1 MYVCLCN
8 GHTSQQLETL
18 ARSGV
23 ACVEHAYEILG
34 GSPACRQCVDYAEA
48 ILAEAGPGAPDQV
61 PGRGCAR
68 NAGSRGARAMMLWK
82 SLKPVTIVDA
92 CVGLSRRRAEKLEA
106 AGAGLNLSSA
116 DRPTGPETGKAAPEA
131 IQPAE

>member
-1 MYVCLCN
+1 MFVCLCN

-48 ILAEAGPGAPDQV
+48 ILADARPAGTD
-61 PGRGCAR
+61 
-68 NAGSRGARAMMLWK
+68 GSR
-82 SLKPVTIVDA
+82 
-92 CVGLSRRRAEKLEA
+92 
-106 AGAGLNLSSA
+106 AGASH
-116 DRPTGPETGKAAPEA
+116 DAPEA
-131 IQPAE
+131 AALAP

>member
-1 MYVCLCN
+1 MFVCLCN

-48 ILAEAGPGAPDQV
+48 ILADAGP
-61 PGRGCAR
+61 
-68 NAGSRGARAMMLWK
+68 
-82 SLKPVTIVDA
+82 
-92 CVGLSRRRAEKLEA
+92 
-106 AGAGLNLSSA
+106 AGA
-116 DRPTGPETGKAAPEA
+116 DRSRAGASRDAPKAAALAP
-131 IQPAE
+131 

>member
-34 GSPACRQCVDYAEA
+34 GSPACRQCVDHAEA
-48 ILAEAGPGAPDQV
+48 ILADTGPDTGSGAPQGNGAMNGPG
-61 PGRGCAR
+61 
-68 NAGSRGARAMMLWK
+68 L
-82 SLKPVTIVDA
+82 
-92 CVGLSRRRAEKLEA
+92 
-106 AGAGLNLSSA
+106 
-116 DRPTGPETGKAAPEA
+116 PETAALSP
-131 IQPAE
+131 

>member
-34 GSPACRQCVDYAEA
+34 GSPACRRCVDYAEA
-48 ILAEAGPGAPDQV
+48 ILADAGPDAPNHNRTMKRSVTLEAGAP
-61 PGRGCAR
+61 
-68 NAGSRGARAMMLWK
+68 
-82 SLKPVTIVDA
+82 
-92 CVGLSRRRAEKLEA
+92 
-106 AGAGLNLSSA
+106 
-116 DRPTGPETGKAAPEA
+116 AP
-131 IQPAE
+131 

>member
-34 GSPACRQCVDYAEA
+34 GSPACRQCIDCAEA
-48 ILAEAGPGAPDQV
+48 ILADAGQDALGHRRATESPGTPEAAV
-61 PGRGCAR
+61 
-68 NAGSRGARAMMLWK
+68 
-82 SLKPVTIVDA
+82 
-92 CVGLSRRRAEKLEA
+92 LSR
-106 AGAGLNLSSA
+106 
-116 DRPTGPETGKAAPEA
+116 
-131 IQPAE
+131 

>member
-8 GHTSQQLETL
+8 GHTSQQLESL

-48 ILAEAGPGAPDQV
+48 ILADAGTDA
-61 PGRGCAR
+61 PGRSRTAVS
-68 NAGSRGARAMMLWK
+68 AGT
-82 SLKPVTIVDA
+82 P
-92 CVGLSRRRAEKLEA
+92 EA
-106 AGAGLNLSSA
+106 AVLS
-116 DRPTGPETGKAAPEA
+116 P
-131 IQPAE
+131 

>member
-48 ILAEAGPGAPDQV
+48 ILADAGTDA
-61 PGRGCAR
+61 PGRGR
-68 NAGSRGARAMMLWK
+68 TVESSGT
-82 SLKPVTIVDA
+82 P
-92 CVGLSRRRAEKLEA
+92 EA
-106 AGAGLNLSSA
+106 AVLS
-116 DRPTGPETGKAAPEA
+116 P
-131 IQPAE
+131 